1 MRAMPKIQ
9 DFKEIFCLIRC
20 LPERV
25 QALGMQD
32 ASFHREGSVDLRGI
46 LSKNTFCLEANS
58 PDLLWTIKLGILMPE
73 GDLQYKNI

>member
-1 MRAMPKIQ
+1 
-9 DFKEIFCLIRC
+9 
-20 LPERV
+20 
-25 QALGMQD
+25 MQD